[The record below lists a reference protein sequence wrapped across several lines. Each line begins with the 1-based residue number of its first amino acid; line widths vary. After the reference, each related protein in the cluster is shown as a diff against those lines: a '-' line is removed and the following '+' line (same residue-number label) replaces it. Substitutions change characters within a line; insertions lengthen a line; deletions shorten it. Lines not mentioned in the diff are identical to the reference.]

1 MRAEAHLV
9 YRVKSTSP
17 LMARF
22 AWKAKTKGGQTAV
35 DSIKATYEAKEV
47 AASIKQID
55 FMSHNILLEEV
66 KSKAI

>member
-1 MRAEAHLV
+1 MCLSKAYVVRNGSRELV
-9 YRVKSTSP
+9 MEEVASIDIQDDRLQLKS
-17 LMARF
+17 LF
-22 AWKAKTKGGQTAV
+22 G
-35 DSIKATYEAKEV
+35 EAKEV